1 MLLSALWIVLG
12 IGLLYGGAEGL
23 VRGSASAAARLGL
36 TPLVIGLT
44 VVAFGTSAPE
54 LAVSVDAA
62 LAGQGDV
69 AVGNVVGSNIGN
81 IGLILALAALIRPT
95 IVQAQIIRFDV
106 PVLLGVTLVFLLM
119 LADAGIARWEAIVL
133 MAGLVAY
140 TWISLR
146 LARHEP
152 AAIQQEYA
160 AGMPP
165 RHAGLARDAVL
176 VLGGLILLVIGARL
190 LVAGAIDIAGAFG
203 ISDAVIALIVV
214 ALGTSLPELATSV
227 LAASRGQADIAVGN
241 IIGSNLFNVLGIIGL
256 AGAIQPLADTG
267 MQLVDLGMLLG
278 MTLLLLPLMR
288 SGFRIN
294 RGEGAFLLLLYC
306 GYLVHLLLR

>member
-1 MLLSALWIVLG
+1 MLLSALWIGLG
-12 IGLLYGGAEGL
+12 IVLLYGGAEGL
-23 VRGSASAAARLGL
+23 VRGSASAAARIGL

-62 LAGQGDV
+62 LAGEGDV

-81 IGLILALAALIRPT
+81 IGFILALAAMIRPT

-106 PVLLGVTLVFLLM
+106 PVLLGVTLAFLLM
-119 LADAGIARWEAIVL
+119 LADARIARWEAIVL
-133 MAGLVAY
+133 LAGLVAY

-146 LARHEP
+146 LARAESP
-152 AAIQQEYA
+152 AIQEEYA

-176 VLGGLILLVIGARL
+176 ALGGLILLVIGARL

-256 AGAIQPLADTG
+256 AGTIRPLADTG

-278 MTLLLLPLMR
+278 MTLVLLPLMR

-306 GYLVHLLLR
+306 GYLGHLLLR